1 MEDNPYS
8 SFWQAIR
15 QEIAEQRIP
24 ANATGTV
31 TSAVPLKI
39 KMGNIELD
47 QNDVKMNALLRGD
60 DALQLGDTVLMTP
73 RGDQQL
79 FYVLCKV
86 VGA

>member
-31 TSAVPLKI
+31 ISVSPLKI

-47 QNDVKMNALLRGD
+47 QNDVKINALLRGS
-60 DALQLGDTVLMTP
+60 DALQMGDTVLMAP